1 MSDHFED
8 RLYMV
13 GDHFSRSEKMVWDNH
28 FVGTYE
34 MVSGQASTRWVTK

>member
-1 MSDHFED
+1 MSDLIED
-8 RLYMV
+8 GTNMV
-13 GDHFSRSEKMVWDNH
+13 EDHVSRSGNMVWGNH